1 MHRNPLVVF
10 LAGLLA
16 SPATWAHSAEQTGH
30 GLMFFHWHIADTG
43 HVLGMSPAM
52 LGVGALLLAI
62 VAVVGSARF
71 RHAHRAPAAL
81 SLAGTAAAFALI
93 GTGLIAGAV

>member
-1 MHRNPLVVF
+1 MHRNPLFVFVV
-10 LAGLLA
+10 GLLA

-30 GLMFFHWHIADTG
+30 SLMFFHWHIADTG
-43 HVLGMSPAM
+43 HVLGVSPAM

-62 VAVVGSARF
+62 VAVVGSVRF
-71 RHAHRAPAAL
+71 RYVRRAPAAL

>member
-1 MHRNPLVVF
+1 MHRNPLVVC

-52 LGVGALLLAI
+52 LGV
-62 VAVVGSARF
+62 
-71 RHAHRAPAAL
+71 
-81 SLAGTAAAFALI
+81 AAFALI